1 MNTHESDRILHW
13 VFTLLVLL
21 PTAAS
26 GIPDLFTHG
35 AKATVQS
42 YLLLGYPLYLMKILG
57 LAKILGAA
65 AILADRS
72 RRITE
77 WGYAGFGILFLGATT
92 SHLFVGDLA
101 HAPISLAF
109 LLILSASYIFWNRS
123 KARSVEPLERQ

>member
-35 AKATVQS
+35 LKATVQS

-57 LAKILGAA
+57 FAKILGAA
-65 AILADRS
+65 GRQCQLHSDR
-72 RRITE
+72 
-77 WGYAGFGILFLGATT
+77 
-92 SHLFVGDLA
+92 
-101 HAPISLAF
+101 
-109 LLILSASYIFWNRS
+109 WNRILPAVRRAIS
-123 KARSVEPLERQ
+123 SAI